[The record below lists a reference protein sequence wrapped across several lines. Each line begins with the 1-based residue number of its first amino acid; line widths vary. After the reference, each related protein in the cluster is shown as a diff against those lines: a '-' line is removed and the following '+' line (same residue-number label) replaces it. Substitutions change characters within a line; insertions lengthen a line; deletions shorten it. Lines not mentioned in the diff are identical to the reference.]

1 MAVWLARGWDSD
13 LAYGF
18 RHSPIAVIAMGI
30 LLVLLIAAVFA
41 PLLAPHDPMNASS
54 LSLLDSFKPPFGFQ
68 DGEWSNP
75 LGTDNQG
82 RDILSAIM
90 YGVRI
95 SLLVGA
101 TAVLFAITVGLSV
114 GLLAGCLG
122 GTTDTLLMRIADVQ
136 LTFPSILTAL
146 LVDGVIKAALPQ
158 ALQDAMQ
165 IYVVIFAIG
174 ISMWPTIAR
183 TTRGSAMVEREKDY
197 VMAARVIGVAPWR
210 IMLTHVLPNVLGA
223 VTVIGTLDL
232 GLAIIAEATLSFLGI
247 GLPPTEPSLGSLIRF
262 GNDFLFSGQW
272 WVTVFPGLTLI
283 LVVLAINL
291 LGDWMRDALNPRL
304 RH

>member
-1 MAVWLARGWDSD
+1 MAGWMARGWDSD

-18 RHSPIAVIAMGI
+18 RHSPGAIISTGV
-30 LLVLLIAAVFA
+30 LLVLFIAAVFA
-41 PLLAPHDPMNASS
+41 PLLAPHNPMDASS
-54 LSLLDSFKPPFGFQ
+54 LSLLDSFRPPLGLP
-68 DGEWSNP
+68 DAEWSNP

-90 YGVRI
+90 YGMRI

-101 TAVLFAITVGLSV
+101 TAMLFAITVGLSV
-114 GLLAGCLG
+114 GLLAGYVG
-122 GTTDTLLMRIADVQ
+122 GMVDTLLMRIADVQ

-165 IYVVIFAIG
+165 IYVIIFAIG

-183 TTRGSAMVEREKDY
+183 TVRGSTMVEREKDY

-210 IMLTHVLPNVLGA
+210 IMLTHVLPNVLGP
-223 VTVIGTLDL
+223 VMVIGTLGL

-262 GNDFLFSGQW
+262 GNDFLFSGEW

-283 LVVLAINL
+283 LIVLAINL
-291 LGDWMRDALNPRL
+291 LGDWLRDALNPRL
-304 RH
+304 RQ

>member
-1 MAVWLARGWDSD
+1 MAGWMARGWDSD

-18 RHSPIAVIAMGI
+18 RHSPGAIISTGV
-30 LLVLLIAAVFA
+30 LLVLFIAAVFA
-41 PLLAPHDPMNASS
+41 PLLAPHNPMDASS
-54 LSLLDSFKPPFGFQ
+54 LSLLDSFRPPLGLP
-68 DGEWSNP
+68 DAEWSNP

-90 YGVRI
+90 YGMRI

-101 TAVLFAITVGLSV
+101 TAMLFAITVGLSV
-114 GLLAGCLG
+114 GLLAGYVG
-122 GTTDTLLMRIADVQ
+122 GMIDTLLMRIADVQ

-165 IYVVIFAIG
+165 IYVIIFAIG

-183 TTRGSAMVEREKDY
+183 TVRGSTMVEREKDY

-210 IMLTHVLPNVLGA
+210 IMLTHVLPNVLGP
-223 VTVIGTLDL
+223 VMVIGTLGL

-262 GNDFLFSGQW
+262 GNDFLFSGEW

-283 LVVLAINL
+283 LIVLAINL
-291 LGDWMRDALNPRL
+291 LGDWLRDALNPRL
-304 RH
+304 RQ